1 MYSILRT
8 DLFADQL
15 TDIVSY
21 IADDT
26 GSPKI
31 ALDVLD
37 RIEKDILRLG
47 DFPDSGSIPRN
58 TLLRRRGFRVLITLR
73 WLMLYKVDHT
83 AETVTLYAIADH
95 KQEYEHMI

>member
-1 MYSILRT
+1 MYSIQRT

-26 GSPKI
+26 GSPEA

-47 DFPDSGSIPRN
+47 DFPDSGSIPRIIL
-58 TLLRRRGFRVLITLR
+58 LLRRGFKVLVTLR
-73 WLMLYKVDHT
+73 WLVFHKVDHS
-83 AETVTLYAIADH
+83 AETVTLYAIVDH